1 MLPLVSKVAPPS
13 LQLDFIEPDHC
24 EALQRHYIA
33 AAEGKATKGFL
44 MYETHR
50 LGFSTSAIIVLA
62 IDPWLDFTTPAKLHD
77 INMVSTCFNNF
88 VEVYHVDPWDTMG
101 THGNSLVVHARRRK
115 VLRRCLASSLSSWP
129 FETCIWAKSHQQQ
142 VDFTNN
148 SGDPT
153 SKIHEALRLLL

>member
-1 MLPLVSKVAPPS
+1 MAPPS

-77 INMVSTCFNNF
+77 INMVSTCFNMFQQFCPGIPCGSMGYHGDSWKF
-88 VEVYHVDPWDTMG
+88 VGSSCPPQEGVA
-101 THGNSLVVHARRRK
+101 SLFG
-115 VLRRCLASSLSSWP
+115 LFLIQLAIRNMYLGQKPSTTSG
-129 FETCIWAKSHQQQ
+129 FYQQQ
-142 VDFTNN
+142 WRSNQQN
-148 SGDPT
+148 S
-153 SKIHEALRLLL
+153 